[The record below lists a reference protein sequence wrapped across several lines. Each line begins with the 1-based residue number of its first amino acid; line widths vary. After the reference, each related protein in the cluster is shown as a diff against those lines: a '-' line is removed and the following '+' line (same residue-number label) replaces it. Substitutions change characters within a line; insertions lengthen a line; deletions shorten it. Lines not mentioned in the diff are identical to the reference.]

1 MADALRVRD
10 QKHGAIQSPKSTPK
24 NTDKSAWGPQ
34 LWHSIHMI
42 ALNYPDRPSASDKL
56 NYKLFYE
63 SLKDVIPC
71 LACADNYNE
80 HLQDLPIDRYL
91 DSAGSLFAWTV
102 HLHNIVNEVHSKSK
116 WTVEEAL
123 AHYASYSASAA
134 TWSSPASGKAPSDAR
149 SAGDNV
155 VKPLPLP
162 RFHAAKDML
171 ATWLILLVTGLIAI
185 CILLLSWH
193 AWAYVRSAIAKKR

>member
-1 MADALRVRD
+1 MTDAV
-10 QKHGAIQSPKSTPK
+10 QKTLYGLSAKTTPK
-24 NTDKSAWGPQ
+24 NTDKDAWGPQ

-71 LACADNYNE
+71 LACADNYAE
-80 HLQDLPIDRYL
+80 HLQDLPVDRYL

-102 HLHNIVNEVHSKSK
+102 HLHNIVNEVHSKRV
-116 WTVEEAL
+116 WTVEEAIAYYSNIKGGAMASNRYDNAL
-123 AHYASYSASAA
+123 ASSGSTSVSANS
-134 TWSSPASGKAPSDAR
+134 T
-149 SAGDNV
+149 
-155 VKPLPLP
+155 

-171 ATWLILLVTGLIAI
+171 ATWLMLLVTAIIAV
-185 CILLLSWH
+185 CIALLSWC
-193 AWAYVRSAIAKKR
+193 AYVYARRMVCKIPKK